1 MKFFSK
7 IKYVILSLLI
17 VVLSGCSN
25 SNTVNDNDSNS
36 LMTETITITDSVGQV
51 EIPKDPQRIV
61 DLSGNSDILSILGY
75 SVIGTANSD
84 AYDYTKLPSYLE
96 DTLKDA
102 KILGYSL
109 QDTVDIESVLELNP
123 DLIFISKTQEKVYE
137 QLKNI
142 APTVM
147 IELEQIDWKQDLR
160 KLAEILNKQD
170 VANEWI
176 SQYEKNAQQKGEEIK
191 NTYGEDT
198 TYLALLASGGQL
210 FVFDAAG
217 IGSILYD
224 DMGLS
229 KPQNLPEQTN
239 ISLPVISYEGLSEI
253 DSDYLILVGT
263 DTDVENLKQSPI
275 YQNLRSV
282 KNGNVIELPSS
293 PYFNMGYSCIGRN
306 IFVNE
311 FPSLMEK

>member
-1 MKFFSK
+1 MRIFSK
-7 IKYVILSLLI
+7 MKYIFLSFLI
-17 VVLSGCSN
+17 IVLFGCSN

-36 LMTETITITDSVGQV
+36 LMTETITITDSVEQV

-142 APTVM
+142 SPTVM
-147 IELEQIDWKQDLR
+147 IELEQIDWKQDLH

-191 NTYGEDT
+191 NTYGENT

-263 DTDVENLKQSPI
+263 DTDIENLKQSPI

>member
-25 SNTVNDNDSNS
+25 SNTVNDNDSNY

-191 NTYGEDT
+191 NTYGENT

-229 KPQNLPEQTN
+229 KPQNLPKQTN

-293 PYFNMGYSCIGRN
+293 PYFNIGYSCIGRN

>member
-1 MKFFSK
+1 MRIFSK
-7 IKYVILSLLI
+7 MKYIFLSFLI
-17 VVLSGCSN
+17 IVLFGCSN

-36 LMTETITITDSVGQV
+36 LTTETITITDSVGQV

-147 IELEQIDWKQDLR
+147 IELEQIDWKQDLH

-191 NTYGEDT
+191 NTYGENT

>member
-1 MKFFSK
+1 MRIFSK
-7 IKYVILSLLI
+7 MKYIFLSFLI
-17 VVLSGCSN
+17 IVLFGCSN

-147 IELEQIDWKQDLR
+147 IELEQIDWKQDLH

-191 NTYGEDT
+191 NTYGENT

>member
-1 MKFFSK
+1 MRIFSK
-7 IKYVILSLLI
+7 MKYIFLSFLI
-17 VVLSGCSN
+17 IVLFGCSN

-36 LMTETITITDSVGQV
+36 LMTETITDSVGQV

-147 IELEQIDWKQDLR
+147 IELEQIDWKQDLH

-191 NTYGEDT
+191 NTYGENT
-198 TYLALLASGGQL
+198 TYLALLANGGQL

>member
-36 LMTETITITDSVGQV
+36 LMTETITITDLVGQV

-147 IELEQIDWKQDLR
+147 IELEQIDWKQDLH

-170 VANEWI
+170 VAKEWI

-191 NTYGEDT
+191 NTYGADT

-224 DMGLS
+224 DMNLS
-229 KPQNLPEQTN
+229 KPENLPEQTN

-263 DTDVENLKQSPI
+263 DTDIENLKQSPI

>member
-1 MKFFSK
+1 MRIFSK
-7 IKYVILSLLI
+7 MKYIFLSFLI
-17 VVLSGCSN
+17 IVLFGCSN

-123 DLIFISKTQEKVYE
+123 DLIFISKTQEKVYK

-147 IELEQIDWKQDLR
+147 IELEQIDWKQDLH

-191 NTYGEDT
+191 NTYGENT

-224 DMGLS
+224 DMVLS

-263 DTDVENLKQSPI
+263 DTDIENLKQSPI

>member
-1 MKFFSK
+1 MRIFSK
-7 IKYVILSLLI
+7 MKYIFLSFLI
-17 VVLSGCSN
+17 IVLFGCSN
-25 SNTVNDNDSNS
+25 SNTINDNDSNS

-147 IELEQIDWKQDLR
+147 IELEQIDWKQDLH

-191 NTYGEDT
+191 NTYGENT

>member
-1 MKFFSK
+1 MRIFSK
-7 IKYVILSLLI
+7 MKYIFLSFLI
-17 VVLSGCSN
+17 IVLFGCSN

-147 IELEQIDWKQDLR
+147 IELEQIDWKQDLH

-191 NTYGEDT
+191 NTYGENT

-224 DMGLS
+224 DMVLS

-263 DTDVENLKQSPI
+263 DTDIENLKQSPI

>member
-1 MKFFSK
+1 MRIFSK
-7 IKYVILSLLI
+7 MKYIFLSFLI
-17 VVLSGCSN
+17 IVLFGCSN
-25 SNTVNDNDSNS
+25 SNTINDNDSNS

-147 IELEQIDWKQDLR
+147 IELEQIDWKQDLH

-191 NTYGEDT
+191 NTYGENT

-263 DTDVENLKQSPI
+263 DTDIENLKQSPI